1 MRLYETLRRIILAGV
16 SNNIDLLALWVLLI
30 AIQPQIPIGNVLSRP
45 DLIPWLM
52 FCLACTALLRGREYG
67 DGPHTSLTKQV
78 SSMGALM
85 RLAARLLIPFLCVL
99 LYDLGFHSKLVLDK
113 EPEGL
118 VFLSRSIVFLV
129 VFVCCL
135 TLSKSHEKTAWNP
148 RGISSTILWF
158 LAVFVFVPFIVGIGF
173 VANHYPNVPC
183 DAILLGTAFLL
194 CGLLTGRVR
203 HFRQR
208 RRAGCKDG
216 SSYVPALFNYIFSP
230 VGSAFGLWA
239 LYKIQE
245 EIGLGEKVSFEQA
258 FVPAALIV
266 AWAGVVWPKP
276 LPIAVTC
283 LLHEIMPAGGGDAS
297 VSTTASPFD
306 KPPEGALRINP
317 LFIRRIRS
325 THPWLV
331 PVKASRVPELD
342 DPILPLWQRVEPP
355 PAYHI
360 MGDASFEPDP
370 YTNKE
375 QWNEITI
382 RLRGS
387 DDVGSVG
394 GSAANN
400 RSIVV
405 LKPFLSP
412 GVSKKKR
419 LVTYKWEKAVPQASI
434 QNVDATTETL
444 SLEDGCI
451 IILATE
457 GVARAFELEICTPVY
472 RLTEAANFRP
482 PQLEDYVKL

>member
-52 FCLACTALLRGREYG
+52 FCLGCTAFLRGREYG

-78 SSMGALM
+78 SSMGAFM
-85 RLAARLLIPFLCVL
+85 RLVARLLIPFLCVL

-158 LAVFVFVPFIVGIGF
+158 VAVFVFVPFIVGIGY
-173 VANHYPNVPC
+173 VANHFPDIPC

-194 CGLLTGRVR
+194 CGLLTGRIR

-216 SSYVPALFNYIFSP
+216 SSYFPALFNYIFSP

-387 DDVGSVG
+387 DDVGSVA

-405 LKPFLSP
+405 LKPFLRP

-419 LVTYKWEKAVPQASI
+419 LVTYKWEKAVPKASI